1 MCSTADER
9 PFKCDI
15 CGHGFP
21 RKQQRDVHRV
31 RHSKEKT
38 HLCSICG
45 TAFASQVG
53 RLQGMQLV
61 SVFSTVLNAVAS
73 SVFNRLGLQGRHDLA
88 DSAYVVCYIF

>member
-1 MCSTADER
+1 MSDVVKTNFSPCLNYYDFGCNCVCSTADER

-53 RLQGMQLV
+53 P
-61 SVFSTVLNAVAS
+61 SKACN
-73 SVFNRLGLQGRHDLA
+73 
-88 DSAYVVCYIF
+88 